1 MSALA
6 HYTTQAIQA
15 QQLTI
20 DQFHAQIDALQRPA
34 THAGIANLI
43 ELARAAVEAS
53 VMAGTADDCG
63 LTALTALEKA
73 AYWWDESHTPAPMT
87 REDYRADQP
96 REVGL

>member
-1 MSALA
+1 MSALQ

-15 QQLTI
+15 QQLVI

-53 VMAGTADDCG
+53 VLAGTADDAG
-63 LTALTALEKA
+63 VTALHALEKA
-73 AYWWDESHTPAPMT
+73 AFLWDESCTPTPLT

-96 REVGL
+96 RQVES

>member
-15 QQLTI
+15 QQLVI
-20 DQFHAQIDALQRPA
+20 DQFHAQLKAVQHPA

-53 VMAGTADDCG
+53 VLAGTADDAG
-63 LTALTALEKA
+63 VTALHALEKA
-73 AYWWDESHTPAPMT
+73 SYWWDESHTPAPMT

>member
-1 MSALA
+1 MSAALQ

-20 DQFHAQIDALQRPA
+20 DQFHAQLEAVQRPA

-53 VMAGTADDCG
+53 VLAGTSDDAG
-63 LTALTALEKA
+63 VTALHSLEASAFHWDSSCVPKKLSREEWRALGA
-73 AYWWDESHTPAPMT
+73 GDSA
-87 REDYRADQP
+87 
-96 REVGL
+96 